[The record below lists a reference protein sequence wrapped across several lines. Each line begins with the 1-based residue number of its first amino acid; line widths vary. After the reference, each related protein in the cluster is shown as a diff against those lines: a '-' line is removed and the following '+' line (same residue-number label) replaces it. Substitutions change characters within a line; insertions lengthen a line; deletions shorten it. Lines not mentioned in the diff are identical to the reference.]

1 MSIGI
6 DIGSKTIKAVEIA
19 FESGKYVFK
28 TAGIIPAPPGIGIDH
43 LQDDKDYASLAET
56 IKKLFKDAKF
66 TSKDVSVALSE
77 SQVFTR
83 PIKLPLLTDQEIAS
97 AIKWQ
102 AEESVP
108 IPINETIVQHVI
120 IERKENTTP
129 PEVLVL
135 LVAAPRVLV
144 EKYVKVLTLAGLNV
158 VGAETELIAMTR
170 ALAPANQSSV
180 IVDFG
185 ARSTDIAIAKN
196 AQLVFSRTI
205 PTAGEAFTR
214 AVSQAIGVDVNQA
227 EEYKK
232 TYGLSQN
239 QLEGKIGNAISPV
252 FRVVTE
258 EIKKSIHF
266 YQTDQN
272 EPAPT
277 LIILSGGTA
286 GLPDAGPTITKLVG
300 IETQIANPFAKLAIE
315 AGKLNALS
323 NYAPLYSVAIGLALR
338 GD

>member
-1 MSIGI
+1 MSVGI
-6 DIGSKTIKAVEIA
+6 DIGSKTIKAVEIS
-19 FESGKYVFK
+19 FEGGKNVLK
-28 TAGIIPAPPGIGIDH
+28 TAGIIGVTGQGLDH
-43 LQDDKDYASLAET
+43 IQDEKEYGVLAES
-56 IKKLFKDAKF
+56 IKKLFNDAKF
-66 TSKDVSVALSE
+66 SSKDVTVALPE
-77 SQVFTR
+77 SQVFTKA
-83 PIKLPLLTDQEIAS
+83 IKLPLLTDQEIAS

-108 IPINETIVQHVI
+108 IPIKETIVQHI
-120 IERKENTTP
+120 ILEKRENTTP

-135 LVAAPRVLV
+135 LVAAPRILV

-158 VGAETELIAMTR
+158 VGAETELMALTR

-185 ARSTDIAIAKN
+185 AKSTDIAISKN
-196 AQLVFSRTI
+196 GQLVFSRTI

-214 AVSQAIGVDVNQA
+214 AVAQALGMEAGQA

-232 TYGLSQN
+232 TYGLSGT
-239 QLEGKIGNAISPV
+239 QLEGKVGSALSPV

-258 EIKKSIHF
+258 EIKKAIHF
-266 YQTDQN
+266 YQTDQK
-272 EPAPT
+272 EVAPT

-286 GLPDAGPTITKLVG
+286 GLPDAGPMLTKLIG
-300 IETQIANPFAKLAIE
+300 IEVQIANPFSKIVVDPTRAKSLA
-315 AGKLNALS
+315 GF
-323 NYAPLYSVAIGLALR
+323 APLYSIAIGLALR